1 MGLGSNPNPL
11 RGKEEQ
17 LHYYGNWKEKI
28 LNTKHYLS
36 WEASDHLHC
45 NWTRVANSFLL
56 SSLWPFV
63 GKLNLS
69 GQTYCRVTYH
79 CIPTSS
85 PPVDLGFV
93 KSSLTHRSTG
103 HRFESYHVADIF
115 FNYFWLTA
123 RSGSKFAP
131 QWWSPVN
138 RIWDSEMSML
148 WTRTQSE
155 PKKANLRL
163 NYALFTDVTQETA
176 RI

>member
-69 GQTYCRVTYH
+69 GQTYCQVTYH

-93 KSSLTHRSTG
+93 KASLTHRSTG
-103 HRFESYHVADIF
+103 HRFESYHVRIF
-115 FNYFWLTA
+115 SSIIFGWQPGLAPNLLPGDWTVKGKLT
-123 RSGSKFAP
+123 RLVFQVQSLIHKKIRQKF
-131 QWWSPVN
+131 QWK
-138 RIWDSEMSML
+138 L
-148 WTRTQSE
+148 
-155 PKKANLRL
+155 
-163 NYALFTDVTQETA
+163 
-176 RI
+176 